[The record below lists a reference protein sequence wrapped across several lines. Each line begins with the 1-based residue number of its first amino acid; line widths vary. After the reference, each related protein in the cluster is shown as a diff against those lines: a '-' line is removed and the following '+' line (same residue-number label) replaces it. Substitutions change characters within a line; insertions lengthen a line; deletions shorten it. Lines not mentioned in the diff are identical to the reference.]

1 MRTTWKRT
9 TSLIDLVEYLIL
21 SVEKWRKRYIYIDTY
36 ISIERNARW
45 WSGVLTTHDDEIVI
59 VFGRLHRFESF
70 AEQGDLLLGE
80 HERVQ
85 QAHEREKLRARAHL
99 GEARTQVRIRAGWR
113 DWQVVRHSGSTYEK
127 KRIIF
132 DTIEGYRDDR
142 PHVQLVPTFCL
153 ANCQQIVAV
162 C

>member
-21 SVEKWRKRYIYIDTY
+21 SVEKWRKRYIHIYIFR
-36 ISIERNARW
+36 SKERW

-70 AEQGDLLLGE
+70 AEQGDLILGE

-85 QAHEREKLRARAHL
+85 QAHEGEKLRARAHL
-99 GEARTQVRIRAGWR
+99 GQARTQVRIRAAWR

-127 KRIIF
+127 KRVIF
-132 DTIEGYRDDR
+132 EDSLDR
-142 PHVQLVPTFCL
+142 RISRGDRFVQLVPTFCR
-153 ANCQQIVAV
+153 
-162 C
+162 